1 LIYTRGGDKGETSII
16 GKRVKKDDAFVEAY
30 GTLDELN
37 SLLGLAVSLS
47 PSLKEVLEN
56 VQKHLYFI
64 SAELAG
70 GDKKISELE
79 VLEIEKLIDK
89 YSEDLP
95 TLKKFIIPGGSRVSS
110 YIHVARTVCRRAERR
125 AVAAET
131 REEVLAYLNR
141 LSDLLFVLAR
151 VENSGSEKFFE

>member
-1 LIYTRGGDKGETSII
+1 MIYTRGGDKGETSII

-110 YIHVARTVCRRAERR
+110 YIHVARTVCGRAERR